1 MRYLIL
7 IVALCLP
14 NFLAAK
20 IFDETAKVS
29 DLGEV
34 YVYALDGAIEGCWTN
49 INEVI
54 EYAEGKLRLIGINTV
69 EAKQMYPTDDQGS
82 AFTINVSGTR
92 MKTIDMCYGQISVA
106 FNTVAFGAMNRNLY
120 GLLQYSNF
128 ATTVVSGDN
137 FNKAV
142 IEAVRQAV
150 EEWEDRQ

>member
-14 NFLAAK
+14 SILSAK
-20 IFDETAKVS
+20 IWDDTAKVS

-34 YVYALDGAIEGCWTN
+34 HVYILDGAIEGCWTN

-54 EYAEGKLRLIGINTV
+54 EYAEGKLRLIGIKTV

-92 MKTIDMCYGQISVA
+92 MKNSNLCYGQISIA
-106 FNTVAFGAMNRNLY
+106 FNTVAFGAMNRKLY
-120 GLLQYSNF
+120 GLMQYSNF
-128 ATTVVSGDN
+128 ATSVVSGDN
-137 FNKAV
+137 FNKSV